1 MTDVMF
7 NDPINIAIRCKV
19 CKEDQVIRI
28 SEADLKKWQDGELVQ
43 NAFPYLSADQHELF
57 ITGFCGKCYDNLFK
71 EE

>member
-1 MTDVMF
+1 MTDVVF
-7 NDPINIAIRCKV
+7 NDPINVAIQCKI

-43 NAFPYLSADQHELF
+43 NAFPYLSADQRELF